1 MELLLPLK
9 YYKCPILI
17 LLKKN
22 YIQQNFILKQVL
34 NLTKLLI
41 SLIEI
46 PLPSIGLLTNTLNLT
61 EYLMLNTV
69 YNKRNKLKLIIT
81 LRIKLK
87 RFLKYLK
94 LISWIRLNLIGYQNK
109 YPEEL
114 NTILQSF
121 ELGNIFKRILFI
133 SLSIQNIETFDN
145 GR

>member
-1 MELLLPLK
+1 
-9 YYKCPILI
+9 LI
-17 LLKKN
+17 
-22 YIQQNFILKQVL
+22 Q
-34 NLTKLLI
+34 
-41 SLIEI
+41 
-46 PLPSIGLLTNTLNLT
+46 
-61 EYLMLNTV
+61 NTV

>member
-1 MELLLPLK
+1 M
-9 YYKCPILI
+9 
-17 LLKKN
+17 
-22 YIQQNFILKQVL
+22 IQ
-34 NLTKLLI
+34 
-41 SLIEI
+41 
-46 PLPSIGLLTNTLNLT
+46 
-61 EYLMLNTV
+61 NTV
-69 YNKRNKLKLIIT
+69 YNKRNKLKLITT

>member
-1 MELLLPLK
+1 
-9 YYKCPILI
+9 
-17 LLKKN
+17 
-22 YIQQNFILKQVL
+22 
-34 NLTKLLI
+34 LLI

-94 LISWIRLNLIGYQNK
+94 LISWIKLNLIGPQNK

-121 ELGNIFKRILFI
+121 ELENIFERILFI
-133 SLSIQNIETFDN
+133 SLSIQIIQN
-145 GR
+145 